1 MSSYY
6 LCDYCMGNLSDP
18 IWGMPKFQSLPIGEC
33 ECDWQGHA
41 EKKVMHDHH
50 GRDGKRYDKP
60 TQVCEHY
67 VARRGEACTER
78 T

>member
-6 LCDYCMGNLSDP
+6 LCDYCKHWRKWRPNYTGLEGRCTITEKS
-18 IWGMPKFQSLPIGEC
+18 GSLFC
-33 ECDWQGHA
+33 KQ
-41 EKKVMHDHH
+41 VMHDHH
-50 GRDGKRYDKP
+50 GRDGKRYDEP

-67 VARRGEACTER
+67 LARRGEACTER